1 MSEYVD
7 ALYRE
12 AAGYVRREKWAEL
25 AAVNR
30 ELTAQGAEPVK
41 QPRQAAD
48 TPAPRKPRAK
58 RRDG

>member
-1 MSEYVD
+1 VSEYVD

-30 ELTAQGAEPVK
+30 ELAAQGAQPVK
-41 QPRQAAD
+41 QPKPVAEPP
-48 TPAPRKPRAK
+48 TPRKPRAK
-58 RRDG
+58 RKDG